1 LASGTL
7 QNCLQ
12 WGTNCACCRERRTKL
27 ARMLMVSPLLTTT
40 SVLLLLSSSLNK
52 IPNYL
57 TGKVA
62 LDERVIFVPTA
73 ANQINSTHW
82 NVPIHGWIFEP
93 ENKSKK
99 RKAFVKILETFF
111 RVKNKE
117 EKQILKRRV
126 MPFVVDNQSL
136 KFVNIKISG
145 GSNNDDNKI
154 HRMPRSA
161 KDGHFFHDLM
171 LHENELNPNK
181 DGIVTFHTVDGVG
194 DYACKDNENYN
205 DSRAARIFTGH
216 VHLIP
221 PTGISIVSDIDDTVK
236 TTNYLDKKELYKNT
250 FIREFN
256 VVPGM
261 VELYQKLYNNKSSH
275 SQQFSDDEINN
286 CSFHYVSA
294 SPYQLFEELYK
305 FLIEKEGFPYAT
317 FHLKKIRVK
326 DKTLLELLSDPQ
338 DYKIRQIEMLLQKFP
353 NRKFI
358 LVGDSGQKDIEVYI
372 ELYNKYPKQ
381 IHKIWIRNVNNATDD
396 RFRGLLDNDNSN
408 DIWQYYNV
416 GTDIII

>member
-1 LASGTL
+1 
-7 QNCLQ
+7 
-12 WGTNCACCRERRTKL
+12 
-27 ARMLMVSPLLTTT
+27 MLIVPPLLTTT
-40 SVLLLLSSSLNK
+40 SVLLLLSSPLNK

-62 LDERVIFVPTA
+62 LDERVIFFPTA
-73 ANQINSTHW
+73 ANQLNSTHW

-93 ENKSKK
+93 EHESKK
-99 RKAFVKILETFF
+99 RKAFVKILQTFF

-145 GSNNDDNKI
+145 GTNNSNSNNKI

-161 KDGHFFHDLM
+161 KDGHFFHDLI

-181 DGIVTFHTVDGVG
+181 DGIVTFHTIDGVG
-194 DYACKDNENYN
+194 DYARSNNDNNDNKDESNK
-205 DSRAARIFTGH
+205 ARIFTGH

-236 TTNYLDKKELYKNT
+236 ITNYLDKKEFYKNT
-250 FIREFN
+250 FIREFK

-261 VELYQKLYNNKSSH
+261 VELYQKLYNNNYKSSQL
-275 SQQFSDDEINN
+275 QQFSDNEINN
-286 CSFHYVSA
+286 CSFHFVSA

-305 FLIEKEGFPYAT
+305 FLIEKAGFPYAT

-338 DYKIRQIEMLLQKFP
+338 DYKIRQIELLLQKFP
-353 NRKFI
+353 SRKFI
-358 LVGDSGQKDIEVYI
+358 FVGDSGQKDIEVYI

-396 RFRGLLDNDNSN
+396 RFRGLLENDDSN
-408 DIWQYYNV
+408 NIWQYFND

>member
-1 LASGTL
+1 
-7 QNCLQ
+7 
-12 WGTNCACCRERRTKL
+12 
-27 ARMLMVSPLLTTT
+27 MLMVSPLVTTT
-40 SVLLLLSSSLNK
+40 ALLLLSSSPLNK

-57 TGKVA
+57 TGKIA
-62 LDERVIFVPTA
+62 LDERVIFFPTA
-73 ANQINSTHW
+73 ANQINTTHW

-93 ENKSKK
+93 ENESKK
-99 RKAFVKILETFF
+99 RKAFVKILERFF
-111 RVKNKE
+111 HIKNKE

-136 KFVNIKISG
+136 KFVNIKIDG
-145 GSNNDDNKI
+145 GNNNNNNNNNNNRI

-161 KDGHFFHDLM
+161 KDGHFFRELI
-171 LHENELNPNK
+171 LHEDELPTNK
-181 DGIVTFHTVDGVG
+181 DGIVTFHTIDGVG
-194 DYACKDNENYN
+194 DNDNQ
-205 DSRAARIFTGH
+205 SRIFTGH

-236 TTNYLDKKELYKNT
+236 ITNYLNKKEFYKNT
-250 FIREFN
+250 FIREFK

-261 VELYQKLYNNKSSH
+261 VELYQKLYNNNNS
-275 SQQFSDDEINN
+275 SQQNYNNEINNN

-326 DKTLLELLSDPQ
+326 DKTLLELLADPQ
-338 DYKIRQIEMLLQKFP
+338 DYKIRQIEPLLRRFP

-358 LVGDSGQKDIEVYI
+358 FVGDSGEKDIEVYI

-396 RFRGLLDNDNSN
+396 RFCGLLDDDNSN
-408 DIWQYYNV
+408 NIWQYFND
-416 GTDIII
+416 GTDIML